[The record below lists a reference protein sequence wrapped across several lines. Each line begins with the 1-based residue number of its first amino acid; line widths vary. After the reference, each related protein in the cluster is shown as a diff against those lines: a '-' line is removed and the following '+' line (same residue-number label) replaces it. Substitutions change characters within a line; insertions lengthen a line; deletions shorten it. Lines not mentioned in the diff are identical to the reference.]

1 MEEKEKLK
9 IVITDDGKELVGT
22 MTNFFEK
29 QENFKV
35 VGTFNDGASLLN
47 SLRVL
52 NIDILLLDIFM
63 PAIDGIKVLQELRDN
78 PDKYNVPKT
87 IIVMTAFAGESVI
100 KKVAEYGVD
109 YLLIKPVNFNNLIDI
124 IRDIKI
130 NKNNLSIKSTTTSFK
145 SSITKIRRSNE
156 FDLERE
162 LTTLL
167 HEIGVPA
174 HIRGYLYIREAIIN
188 VFNSIDMLANITKKL
203 YPEIA
208 RKFNTTSSRV
218 ERAIRHAIEVAWVRG
233 NIDLISE
240 IFSYTISYHKSK
252 PTNSEF
258 IAMIADR
265 LRLVAREEERMGKS
279 TVETQY
285 IR

>member
-35 VGTFNDGASLLN
+35 VGTFNDGSSLLN

-52 NIDILLLDIFM
+52 DIDILILDIFM
-63 PAIDGIKVLQELRDN
+63 PAFDGIKVLSELREN

-87 IIVMTAFAGESVI
+87 IIVMTAFAGESVMR
-100 KKVAEYGVD
+100 KVAEYGVD
-109 YLLIKPVNFNNLIDI
+109 YLLIKPLNFNNLLDI
-124 IRDIKI
+124 IRDIKL
-130 NKNNLSIKSTTTSFK
+130 NKNTTSLRSTGTTFK
-145 SSITKIRRSNE
+145 TSVTKIRRRNE
-156 FDLERE
+156 FDLESE

-174 HIRGYLYIREAIIN
+174 HIRGYLYLREAIMH
-188 VFNSIDMLANITKKL
+188 VFHSIDMLANITKKL

-265 LRLVAREEERMGKS
+265 LKLVAREEEKNLKGNL
-279 TVETQY
+279 ETY
-285 IR
+285 IV